1 MRAQWAQTLLELAK
15 RDERIF
21 ALTADTVGIP
31 LAEFKQRFPERF
43 LDVGVAE
50 ANMVG
55 ISAGLALCGKIPF
68 AATIAAFA
76 SMRCY
81 EQIRTDVCYQH
92 LNVKIVG
99 VGAGFEYGPLGAT
112 HHAIEDVALMRA
124 LPNMTIVVPAD
135 GRETR
140 KATAALADHPGPAYL
155 RLGRT
160 GEPAVYTGDYDF
172 QLGRAVTLRAG
183 TNLSI
188 ISAGLIVP
196 NVLQAAEALQGR
208 GISARVLNMHTIKPI
223 DKTAIR
229 HAARETGAILSVE
242 EHSIIGGLGS
252 AIAEIL
258 AEEQL
263 AVPFR
268 RIGLP
273 DIFSGI
279 GIQEQ
284 LWEQYGMGMAQI
296 VKAAEGLCSSRAH
309 SSSPS

>member
-1 MRAQWAQTLLELAK
+1 MLELAK

-21 ALTADTVGIP
+21 ALTADTVGMP
-31 LAEFKQRFPERF
+31 LAEFKQIFPERV

-68 AATIAAFA
+68 AATIAVFA

-81 EQIRTDVCYQH
+81 EQIRSDVCYQN

-99 VGAGFEYGPLGAT
+99 VGAGFKYGPLGAT
-112 HHAIEDVALMRA
+112 HHATEDIAIMRA

-140 KATAALADHPGPAYL
+140 KATAALATHPGPAYL

-160 GEPAVYTGDYDF
+160 GEPEVYRDDYEF

-183 TNLSI
+183 TDLSI
-188 ISAGLIVP
+188 IAAGLVLP
-196 NVLQAAEALQGR
+196 NVLQAAEALHGR
-208 GISARVLNMHTIKPI
+208 GIQARVVNMHTVKPI
-223 DKTAIR
+223 DKAAILS
-229 HAARETGAILSVE
+229 AARETGGIISVE

-258 AEEQL
+258 AEEHL

-268 RIGLP
+268 RIGLQ

-279 GIQEQ
+279 GTQEQ
-284 LWEQYGMGMAQI
+284 LWEKYGMGVRQI
-296 VKAAEGLCSSRAH
+296 ADVAERVVKPRASASSL
-309 SSSPS
+309 

>member
-1 MRAQWAQTLLELAK
+1 MRGQWAKTLLELAK

-21 ALTADTVGIP
+21 ALTADTVGLP
-31 LAEFKQRFPERF
+31 LADFKQTFPERV

-55 ISAGLALCGKIPF
+55 IAAGLALCEKIPF
-68 AATIAAFA
+68 AATIAVFA

-81 EQIRTDVCYQH
+81 EQIRSDVCYQN

-99 VGAGFEYGPLGAT
+99 VGAGLKYGPLGAT
-112 HHAIEDVALMRA
+112 HHATEDLAILRA

-135 GRETR
+135 GRETQ
-140 KATAALADHPGPAYL
+140 KATAALAAHPGPAYL

-160 GEPAVYTGDYDF
+160 GEPAVYTGDYAF
-172 QLGRAVTLRAG
+172 QLGRAVTLSAG
-183 TNLSI
+183 TDLSI
-188 ISAGLIVP
+188 IAVGLVLP
-196 NVLQAAEALQGR
+196 NVLQAAAALRAKGLQ
-208 GISARVLNMHTIKPI
+208 ARVLNMHTIKPI
-223 DKTAIR
+223 DKPAIR

-258 AEEQL
+258 AEERL
-263 AVPFR
+263 AVAFK

-273 DIFSGI
+273 DVFSGI
-279 GIQEQ
+279 GTQEQ
-284 LWEQYGMGMAQI
+284 LWEKYGMGVGHI
-296 VKAAEGLCSSRAH
+296 VKAAEELCNSRGC
-309 SSSPS
+309 PSASR

>member
-1 MRAQWAQTLLELAK
+1 MRAQWAKTLLELAK

-21 ALTADTVGIP
+21 ALTADTLGMP
-31 LAEFKQRFPERF
+31 LTEFKQLFPERV

-68 AATIAAFA
+68 AATIAVFA

-81 EQIRTDVCYQH
+81 EQIRSDVCYQN

-99 VGAGFEYGPLGAT
+99 VGAGFKYGPLGAT
-112 HHAIEDVALMRA
+112 HHATEDIAIMRA

-140 KATAALADHPGPAYL
+140 KATAALATHPGPAYL
-155 RLGRT
+155 RLGRA
-160 GEPAVYTGDYDF
+160 GEPEVYRDDYEF

-183 TNLSI
+183 TDLSI
-188 ISAGLIVP
+188 IAAGLVLP
-196 NVLQAAEALQGR
+196 NVMQAAEALRER
-208 GISARVLNMHTIKPI
+208 GMQARILNMHTVKPI
-223 DKTAIR
+223 DRAAILS
-229 HAARETGAILSVE
+229 AARETGAIVSVE

-252 AIAEIL
+252 AVAEIL

-263 AVPFR
+263 AIPFG
-268 RIGLP
+268 RIGLQ

-279 GIQEQ
+279 GTQEQ
-284 LWEQYGMGMAQI
+284 LWEKYGMGVRHI
-296 VKAAEGLCSSRAH
+296 AEVAERVVNSRA
-309 SSSPS
+309 SASAL

>member
-1 MRAQWAQTLLELAK
+1 MRGQWAETLLELAQ

-21 ALTADTVGIP
+21 ALTADTVGLP
-31 LAEFKQRFPERF
+31 LAAFKQVFPERV

-55 ISAGLALCGKIPF
+55 IAAGLALCGKIPF
-68 AATIAAFA
+68 AATIAVFA

-81 EQIRTDVCYQH
+81 EQIRSDVCYQQ

-99 VGAGFEYGPLGAT
+99 VGAGFKYGPLGAT
-112 HHAIEDVALMRA
+112 HHATEDLAILRA
-124 LPNMTIVVPAD
+124 LPHMTIVVPAD

-140 KATAALADHPGPAYL
+140 KATAALAAHLGPAYL

-160 GEPAVYTGDYDF
+160 GEPAVYPGDYVF
-172 QLGRAVTLRAG
+172 ELGQAVTLRAG
-183 TNLSI
+183 TDLSI
-188 ISAGLIVP
+188 VSAGLVLP
-196 NVLQAAEALQGR
+196 NVLQAAENLQGR
-208 GISARVLNMHTIKPI
+208 GINTRVLNMHTVKPI
-223 DKTAIR
+223 DKEAIR

-279 GIQEQ
+279 GTQEQ
-284 LWEQYGMGMAQI
+284 LWEKYGMGVTDI
-296 VKAAEGLCSSRAH
+296 VKAAEGLCNSRAH
-309 SSSPS
+309 SSSRS

>member
-1 MRAQWAQTLLELAK
+1 MRGQWAKTLLELAK

-21 ALTADTVGIP
+21 ALTADTLGMP
-31 LAEFKQRFPERF
+31 LAEFKQIFPERV

-68 AATIAAFA
+68 AATIAVFA

-81 EQIRTDVCYQH
+81 EQIRSDVCYQN

-99 VGAGFEYGPLGAT
+99 VGAGFKYGPLGAT
-112 HHAIEDVALMRA
+112 HHATEDIAIMRA

-140 KATAALADHPGPAYL
+140 KATAALATHPGPAYL

-160 GEPAVYTGDYDF
+160 GEPEVYRDDYEF

-183 TNLSI
+183 TDLSI
-188 ISAGLIVP
+188 VAAGLVLP
-196 NVLQAAEALQGR
+196 NVMQAAEALHER
-208 GISARVLNMHTIKPI
+208 GIQARILNMHTVKPI
-223 DKTAIR
+223 DKTAILN
-229 HAARETGAILSVE
+229 AARETGAIISVE
-242 EHSIIGGLGS
+242 EHSIVGGLGS

-268 RIGLP
+268 RIGLQ

-279 GIQEQ
+279 GTQEQ
-284 LWEQYGMGMAQI
+284 LWEKYGMGIRHI
-296 VKAAEGLCSSRAH
+296 VEAAEGVFNSKASVSLS
-309 SSSPS
+309 

>member
-1 MRAQWAQTLLELAK
+1 MRAQWANMMLELAK

-31 LAEFKQRFPERF
+31 LEEFRQKFPERF
-43 LDVGVAE
+43 IDVGVAE

-68 AATIAAFA
+68 AATIATFA

-81 EQIRTDVCYQH
+81 EQIRTDVCYQN

-99 VGAGFEYGPLGAT
+99 VGGGLKYGALGAT
-112 HHAIEDVALMRA
+112 HHAIEDIAIMRA

-135 GRETR
+135 TLEAR
-140 KATAALADHPGPAYL
+140 KATIALAKHEGPAYL

-160 GEPAVYTGDYDF
+160 GEPDVYRGDYDF
-172 QLGRAVTLRAG
+172 QIGKAGTLRAG
-183 TNLSI
+183 DD
-188 ISAGLIVP
+188 ISLISMGLILP
-196 NVLQAAEALQGR
+196 NVLKAAEALQKR
-208 GISARVLNMHTIKPI
+208 GIKARVINMHTIKPI
-223 DKTAIR
+223 DKESILKAGR
-229 HAARETGAILSVE
+229 DTGAIISVE
-242 EHSIIGGLGS
+242 EHNIIGGLGS

-268 RIGLP
+268 RIGLR

-279 GIQEQ
+279 GTQEQ
-284 LWEQYGMGMAQI
+284 LWEKYGMGVSHI
-296 VKAAEGLCSSRAH
+296 TNAAEELFSSK
-309 SSSPS
+309 P

>member
-1 MRAQWAQTLLELAK
+1 MRAQWAQALLELAK

-21 ALTADTVGIP
+21 ALTADTVGLP
-31 LAEFKQRFPERF
+31 LADFKQTFPERV

-68 AATIAAFA
+68 AATIAVFA

-81 EQIRTDVCYQH
+81 EQIRSDVCYQN

-99 VGAGFEYGPLGAT
+99 VGAGFKYGPLGAT
-112 HHAIEDVALMRA
+112 HHATEDIAIMRA

-140 KATAALADHPGPAYL
+140 KATAALAAHPGPAYL

-160 GEPAVYTGDYDF
+160 GEPAVYTGDYEF

-183 TNLSI
+183 TDLSLI
-188 ISAGLIVP
+188 AAGLVLP
-196 NVLQAAEALQGR
+196 NVMQAADALHAK
-208 GISARVLNMHTIKPI
+208 GIQARVLNMHTVKPI
-223 DKTAIR
+223 DKTAIL
-229 HAARETGAILSVE
+229 HAARDTGAIISVE

-258 AEEQL
+258 AEAQL

-268 RIGLP
+268 RIGLR

-279 GIQEQ
+279 GTQEQ
-284 LWEQYGMGMAQI
+284 LWEKYGMGSAQI
-296 VKAAEGLCSSRAH
+296 GSAAEEILRARQ
-309 SSSPS
+309 